1 MATRPQRRDRMMM
14 KIKICGITNSNDA
27 LACAAAGVDM
37 IGLNFCE
44 QSPRYIRP
52 DQARTIART
61 LPLSIQAVGIF
72 VDSPVEE
79 IRRVARDVG
88 LRVVQLHGSE
98 SPEMCAELAR
108 DFEIIKA
115 LQIGGGFGAQR
126 ASAYPMCT
134 ILLDTYNER
143 VGGGA
148 GDVGD
153 WELARATKKFASRL
167 ILAGGLSPENVA
179 QAIATVNPDG
189 VDVCSS
195 VESAPGVKDPGR
207 IQQFVAAARNAE
219 KIGAARLG

>member
-1 MATRPQRRDRMMM
+1 MQPLRHDCMMM
-14 KIKICGITNSNDA
+14 KIKICGITNSDDA

-37 IGLNFCE
+37 IGLNFYE
-44 QSPRYIRP
+44 QSPRYIQP
-52 DQARTIART
+52 EQARTIART
-61 LPLSIQAVGIF
+61 LPSSTQAVGIF
-72 VDSPVEE
+72 VDAPVEE

-126 ASAYPMCT
+126 ASVYPMCT
-134 ILLDTYNER
+134 ILVDTYDER
-143 VGGGA
+143 MVGGT
-148 GDVGD
+148 GDVVD

-207 IQQFVAAARNAE
+207 IQQFVAAARNTE
-219 KIGAARLG
+219 KIGVARLG

>member
-1 MATRPQRRDRMMM
+1 
-14 KIKICGITNSNDA
+14 
-27 LACAAAGVDM
+27 
-37 IGLNFCE
+37 
-44 QSPRYIRP
+44 
-52 DQARTIART
+52 
-61 LPLSIQAVGIF
+61 LSTQAVGIF
-72 VDSPVEE
+72 VDAPAEE

-115 LQIGGGFGAQR
+115 LRIDGGFDTQR

-134 ILLDTYNER
+134 ILLDTYDEWTA
-143 VGGGA
+143 GGT

-179 QAIATVNPDG
+179 QAIKTVNPDG

-195 VESAPGVKDPGR
+195 VESAPGGKDLGR
-207 IQQFVAAARNAE
+207 IRQFVAAARNAE
-219 KIGAARLG
+219 KIRVTRPG

>member
-1 MATRPQRRDRMMM
+1 MSAM

-37 IGLNFCE
+37 IGLNFYE

-52 DQARTIART
+52 DRARTIART

-72 VDSPVEE
+72 VDTPVEE

-134 ILLDTYNER
+134 ILLDTYEEGMP
-143 VGGGA
+143 GGT

-167 ILAGGLSPENVA
+167 ILAGGLSPENVT

-195 VESAPGVKDPGR
+195 VESAPGVKDLGR

-219 KIGAARLG
+219 KIGAARVG

>member
-1 MATRPQRRDRMMM
+1 MMM

-72 VDSPVEE
+72 VDTPVEE

-88 LRVVQLHGSE
+88 LRVVQLHGFE

-143 VGGGA
+143 VAGGA

>member
-1 MATRPQRRDRMMM
+1 MATRPRRRDRMMM

-61 LPLSIQAVGIF
+61 LPLSTQAVGIF
-72 VDSPVEE
+72 VDAPAEE

-126 ASAYPMCT
+126 ASVYPMCT

-143 VGGGA
+143 IAGGTGA
-148 GDVGD
+148 VGD

-179 QAIATVNPDG
+179 QAIATVEPDG

-207 IQQFVAAARNAE
+207 IHQFVAAARNAE
-219 KIGAARLG
+219 KFE